1 MLAVATCVRATL
13 WQHVDAVSAALAGFG
28 KSGGND
34 VDASPPPDHNT
45 TYDEVRSMAI
55 ANSTGQTRPH
65 VQIMRDTLCDADR
78 IAQAA
83 GAEFVALYNGL
94 VDLASRLTSIIE
106 VGSTDATLVAAEHL
120 AWDLVA
126 KADDASTRFALAESV
141 AENRRYIG
149 TVGHA

>member
-1 MLAVATCVRATL
+1 MAVATCVRATL
-13 WQHVDAVSAALAGFG
+13 WQDVDAVFALLAGFG

-34 VDASPPPDHNT
+34 APTSFPSDRKT

-65 VQIMRDTLCDADR
+65 LQIIRDTLCEADQ
-78 IAQAA
+78 IAPAA
-83 GAEFVALYNGL
+83 GAEVESLCDGL

-106 VGSTDATLVAAEHL
+106 AGSTDAALVVAEHL

-126 KADDASTRFALAESV
+126 KADDAAMRFAPAKSV
-141 AENRRYIG
+141 ADNRRDIG
-149 TVGHA
+149 AVRHA